1 MKLFLMGKAG
11 CGKDTVAD
19 YLVDRHSFVKYRLA
33 QALEDLCRIKHGMKG
48 KDRELMI
55 RVGEKYKDCF
65 GQDYWLQLVA
75 DQVKQSSTARIVI
88 SDVRFPYEYEYFD
101 TNGFWPVR
109 VVCSDRHRITRLAN
123 RDGSQQL
130 ATLTDPTEQQV
141 DDLPSRYRI
150 NNSGTLQ
157 ELYDEV
163 DILVELMAGREGL
176 F

>member
-1 MKLFLMGKAG
+1 MKLFLMGKVG

-33 QALEDLCRIKHGMKG
+33 QAIEDLCRAEYGMKE
-48 KDRELMI
+48 KNRELMI
-55 RVGEKYKDCF
+55 RVGEAYKRKY
-65 GQDYWLQLVA
+65 GQDYWL
-75 DQVKQSSTARIVI
+75 RIVANRLMQSGSGRVVV

-109 VVCSDRHRITRLAN
+109 VMCSDRHRITRLAN
-123 RDGSQQL
+123 RDGSPQVY
-130 ATLTDPTEQQV
+130 ALTDPTEQQV
-141 DDLPSRYRI
+141 DDLPSRYQI
-150 NNSGTLQ
+150 DNNGTLQ

>member
-1 MKLFLMGKAG
+1 MIIWEDFLKIPYISAKGGGQMKLFLMGKAG

-19 YLVDRHSFVKYRLA
+19 YLVDKHGFTKFRLA

-88 SDVRFPYEYEYFD
+88 SDEIGRASCRE
-101 TNGFWPVR
+101 R
-109 VVCSDRHRITRLAN
+109 V
-123 RDGSQQL
+123 
-130 ATLTDPTEQQV
+130 
-141 DDLPSRYRI
+141 
-150 NNSGTLQ
+150 
-157 ELYDEV
+157 
-163 DILVELMAGREGL
+163 
-176 F
+176 